1 MRFVSTRGQA
11 GSVSFSEAV
20 AQGLAPD
27 GGLYLPDEFPD
38 ITSYL
43 SDWENMS
50 YPELCF
56 SFFRLFA
63 SDIEENNLRKLV
75 NNSYSRF
82 SHREIAPIVSLNE
95 NLRILELFH
104 GPTLAFKDF
113 ALQLLGNIYEE
124 QIKKNGKPLT
134 ILPSN

>member
-63 SDIEENNLRKLV
+63 SDIEENNLRLDIAVPTPKFTSMTQAL
-75 NNSYSRF
+75 NSF
-82 SHREIAPIVSLNE
+82 IEATN
-95 NLRILELFH
+95 
-104 GPTLAFKDF
+104 
-113 ALQLLGNIYEE
+113 
-124 QIKKNGKPLT
+124 KNK
-134 ILPSN
+134 